1 MLGWYRAAPPAGRR
15 AFWATFGGW
24 GLEAADAQVFGLVL
38 PTLMALWHLSEG
50 QGGLLASVTLV
61 CTALGG
67 WLAGAA
73 SDRWGR
79 VRVLQVTIAWYAL
92 ATALVGFATGF
103 GSLLALRCV
112 QGFGFGGE
120 WAAGAV
126 LISEYV
132 GVRYRGR
139 VLGTV
144 QGGWAVGWGV
154 ALVAYSLVFS
164 LLPESWGWRV
174 MFWLGVLPALLV
186 VFLRRGIADPEVY
199 LRNRRPTSL
208 AGIFQPELLRRTLL
222 GALLG
227 LGSHGGYYA
236 LTTFLP
242 TFLRKVRHLTVL
254 GTTGYLA
261 VFITASFL
269 GYLASGWA
277 SDRFGRRANI
287 IGFAVLCVVSLVPF
301 LLLPLSNVGMLLAT
315 APLGFFSAGIPG
327 GLGSLF
333 AELFPTAV
341 RGGGQGFCYNLGR
354 IVSAAFPAA
363 VGYLAVKLGLAVS
376 IAVFAGLAYTLAIIA
391 ASCLPETRTLGLPD
405 AADDGPTAAQ
415 APLPADGAAN
425 A

>member
-132 GVRYRGR
+132 GVRYRAGCWAPCRAAGR
-139 VLGTV
+139 WAGASRWSHTRWCSAFSRSPGD
-144 QGGWAVGWGV
+144 GG
-154 ALVAYSLVFS
+154 
-164 LLPESWGWRV
+164 
-174 MFWLGVLPALLV
+174 
-186 VFLRRGIADPEVY
+186 
-199 LRNRRPTSL
+199 
-208 AGIFQPELLRRTLL
+208 
-222 GALLG
+222 
-227 LGSHGGYYA
+227 
-236 LTTFLP
+236 
-242 TFLRKVRHLTVL
+242 
-254 GTTGYLA
+254 
-261 VFITASFL
+261 
-269 GYLASGWA
+269 
-277 SDRFGRRANI
+277 
-287 IGFAVLCVVSLVPF
+287 
-301 LLLPLSNVGMLLAT
+301 
-315 APLGFFSAGIPG
+315 
-327 GLGSLF
+327 
-333 AELFPTAV
+333 
-341 RGGGQGFCYNLGR
+341 
-354 IVSAAFPAA
+354 
-363 VGYLAVKLGLAVS
+363 
-376 IAVFAGLAYTLAIIA
+376 
-391 ASCLPETRTLGLPD
+391 
-405 AADDGPTAAQ
+405 
-415 APLPADGAAN
+415 
-425 A
+425 